1 MSNTFSSNNTILNS
15 SIYNVGNIVSM
26 NISTNSYYTNSI
38 LELKDNN
45 QDTAFIV
52 DYNKK
57 QVRISENYD
66 LLLGNISVVS
76 FIKNVE
82 DRMGLLINNERL
94 EKDWDSLREI
104 ANKYRELERSI
115 LGQERILEVLKK

>member
-1 MSNTFSSNNTILNS
+1 MSNTFLSNNTILNS
-15 SIYNVGNIVSM
+15 SIYNACNTVASNGFNSSVFEIKDKDKDVS
-26 NISTNSYYTNSI
+26 
-38 LELKDNN
+38 L
-45 QDTAFIV
+45 IV
-52 DYNKK
+52 DCNKK

-82 DRMGLLINNERL
+82 DRLGLLINNERL
-94 EKDWDSLREI
+94 EKDWDDLREI

-115 LGQERILEVLKK
+115 LGQERILEILKK

>member
-15 SIYNVGNIVSM
+15 SIYNAGNTVSM
-26 NISTNSYYTNSI
+26 NISNNWLNRSVFEI
-38 LELKDNN
+38 KD
-45 QDTAFIV
+45 DDKDVSFIV
-52 DYNKK
+52 DYSKK

-82 DRMGLLINNERL
+82 DRLGLLINNERL
-94 EKDWDSLREI
+94 EKDWDDLREI

>member
-15 SIYNVGNIVSM
+15 SIYNAGNTVSM
-26 NISTNSYYTNSI
+26 NISNNWFNSSVFEI
-38 LELKDNN
+38 KD
-45 QDTAFIV
+45 DDKDVSFIV
-52 DYNKK
+52 DYSKK

-82 DRMGLLINNERL
+82 ERLGLLINNERL
-94 EKDWDSLREI
+94 EKDWDDLREI
-104 ANKYRELERSI
+104 SNKYRELERSI

>member
-15 SIYNVGNIVSM
+15 SIYNTCNTVGMS
-26 NISTNSYYTNSI
+26 ISNNSYTNSI

-45 QDTAFIV
+45 QDTSFIV

-82 DRMGLLINNERL
+82 DKMGLLINNERL

-115 LGQERILEVLKK
+115 LGQERILEILKK

>member
-1 MSNTFSSNNTILNS
+1 
-15 SIYNVGNIVSM
+15 M
-26 NISTNSYYTNSI
+26 NISNNWLNRSVFEI
-38 LELKDNN
+38 KD
-45 QDTAFIV
+45 DDKDVSFIV
-52 DYNKK
+52 DYSKK

-82 DRMGLLINNERL
+82 DRLGLLINNERL
-94 EKDWDSLREI
+94 EKDLDSLREI

>member
-15 SIYNVGNIVSM
+15 SIYNTCNTVGMSIYS
-26 NISTNSYYTNSI
+26 NSYTSSI

-82 DRMGLLINNERL
+82 DRLGLLLNNERL
-94 EKDWDSLREI
+94 EKDWDDLREI
-104 ANKYRELERSI
+104 ANKYRELESSI

>member
-82 DRMGLLINNERL
+82 DRLGLLINNERL
-94 EKDWDSLREI
+94 EKDWDDLREI

>member
-15 SIYNVGNIVSM
+15 SIYNTCNTVGMS
-26 NISTNSYYTNSI
+26 ISNNSYTSSI

-82 DRMGLLINNERL
+82 DKMGLLINNERL

>member
-15 SIYNVGNIVSM
+15 SIYNAGNTVSM
-26 NISTNSYYTNSI
+26 NISNNWFNSSVFEI
-38 LELKDNN
+38 KD
-45 QDTAFIV
+45 DDKDVSFIV
-52 DYNKK
+52 DYSKK

-82 DRMGLLINNERL
+82 DRLGLLINNERL
-94 EKDWDSLREI
+94 EKDWDDLREI
-104 ANKYRELERSI
+104 SNKYRELERSI

>member
-15 SIYNVGNIVSM
+15 SIYNAYNSG
-26 NISTNSYYTNSI
+26 ISSYTNSI
-38 LELKDNN
+38 LVLKDNN

-82 DRMGLLINNERL
+82 DRLGLLLNNERL
-94 EKDWDSLREI
+94 EKDWDDLREI
-104 ANKYRELERSI
+104 ANKYRELESSI
-115 LGQERILEVLKK
+115 LGQERILEILKK

>member
-15 SIYNVGNIVSM
+15 SIYNTCNTVGMS
-26 NISTNSYYTNSI
+26 ISNNSYTSSI
-38 LELKDNN
+38 LELKHNN

-82 DRMGLLINNERL
+82 DRLGLLINNERL

-115 LGQERILEVLKK
+115 LGQERILEILKK

>member
-1 MSNTFSSNNTILNS
+1 
-15 SIYNVGNIVSM
+15 M
-26 NISTNSYYTNSI
+26 NISNNWLNRSVFEI
-38 LELKDNN
+38 KD
-45 QDTAFIV
+45 DDKDVSFIV
-52 DYNKK
+52 DYSKK

-82 DRMGLLINNERL
+82 DRLGLLINNERL
-94 EKDWDSLREI
+94 EKDWDDLREI
-104 ANKYRELERSI
+104 SNKYRELERSI

>member
-1 MSNTFSSNNTILNS
+1 
-15 SIYNVGNIVSM
+15 M
-26 NISTNSYYTNSI
+26 NISNNWLNRSVFEI
-38 LELKDNN
+38 KD
-45 QDTAFIV
+45 DDKDVSFIV
-52 DYNKK
+52 DYSKK

-82 DRMGLLINNERL
+82 DRLGLLINNERL
-94 EKDWDSLREI
+94 EKDWDDLREI

>member
-15 SIYNVGNIVSM
+15 SIYNTCNTVGMS
-26 NISTNSYYTNSI
+26 ISNNSYTSSM
-38 LELKDNN
+38 LVLKDNN

-52 DYNKK
+52 DYDKK

-82 DRMGLLINNERL
+82 DKLGLLINNERL

>member
-15 SIYNVGNIVSM
+15 SIYNAGNTVSM
-26 NISTNSYYTNSI
+26 NISNNWFNSSVFEI
-38 LELKDNN
+38 KD
-45 QDTAFIV
+45 DDKDVSFIV
-52 DYNKK
+52 DYSKK

-82 DRMGLLINNERL
+82 DRLGLLINNERL
-94 EKDWDSLREI
+94 EKDWDDLREI

>member
-1 MSNTFSSNNTILNS
+1 
-15 SIYNVGNIVSM
+15 M

-82 DRMGLLINNERL
+82 DRLGLLINNERL
-94 EKDWDSLREI
+94 EKDWDDLREI